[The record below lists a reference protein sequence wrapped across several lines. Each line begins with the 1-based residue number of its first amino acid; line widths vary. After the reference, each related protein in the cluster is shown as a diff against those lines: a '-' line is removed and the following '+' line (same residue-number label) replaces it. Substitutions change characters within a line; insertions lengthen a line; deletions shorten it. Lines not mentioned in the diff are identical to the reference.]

1 MLDAILSILP
11 YALAAACAAPIVA
24 VVTAVIL
31 SKSSRPVPG
40 GIVFTA
46 GAGSLDAVVA
56 TVILVAF
63 WGTDASTSGSDIGA
77 YIDTGLGV
85 LFLTIG
91 VLAIFAKD
99 TPEKDAARRRRVEH
113 AASASLGRLFVV
125 GIAAQ
130 ILNFDALTVFA
141 AGLKEILGE
150 DLSPSGAA
158 VVVAVAIVVMLI
170 PYYAPIVVFVRS
182 GRKRDSTTLADDG
195 LAPRPQSTDR
205 SRCWHRLRSAVPG
218 QGTPGAWRMITPSG

>member
-99 TPEKDAARRRRVEH
+99 TPEKDV
-113 AASASLGRLFVV
+113 
-125 GIAAQ
+125 
-130 ILNFDALTVFA
+130 
-141 AGLKEILGE
+141 
-150 DLSPSGAA
+150 
-158 VVVAVAIVVMLI
+158 
-170 PYYAPIVVFVRS
+170 
-182 GRKRDSTTLADDG
+182 GRKRRVDHAAERLLLGQLAS
-195 LAPRPQSTDR
+195 LALMPKPEL
-205 SRCWHRLRSAVPG
+205 RCLERLRRRPER
-218 QGTPGAWRMITPSG
+218 TPGPGTCSDPGGGRRCCGDRCHAHP